1 MFYYSLIFPQRA
13 VREVQCADNLSQ
25 AMNVLA
31 PRSTRSAP
39 EKAQK
44 VQVLWL
50 DKQHEWPPDRHKMR
64 MKSKLRQWL

>member
-13 VREVQCADNLSQ
+13 VREVQIADNLSQ

-44 VQVLWL
+44 VQVLWAVAAVVVL
-50 DKQHEWPPDRHKMR
+50 YVPAPQIKQSE
-64 MKSKLRQWL
+64 SAS